1 MTLFNNFCHHNISP
15 AYCYTLYNQL
25 LLHVLHKK
33 IMSKHPQSDKDLN
46 YIYYLVAILSGI
58 FVGAIIGVGFK
69 WVIVGAI
76 LGFLTA
82 AFFVNV
88 LARSSEEA

>member
-1 MTLFNNFCHHNISP
+1 MK
-15 AYCYTLYNQL
+15 Q
-25 LLHVLHKK
+25 
-33 IMSKHPQSDKDLN
+33 QSDKDLN

-58 FVGAIIGVGFK
+58 FVGLIIGVGFQ
-69 WVIVGAI
+69 WVIVGA
-76 LGFLTA
+76 LFGFLTA